1 MSNTTYL
8 IDANSLITPYRSY
21 YQFTFFPT
29 FWDKL
34 KEEIECGHIAILDMV
49 KLEISK
55 GKDELSEWLEG
66 ITANHVID
74 RRNEKIVI
82 SYQEILEYLR
92 QSPCYKPSALA
103 EWSRSDVADPWLV
116 ASAKT
121 LGFTIITFETS
132 NPNLNNYQPSK
143 YAKIPDV
150 ARVFDVEVCNLFEMM
165 NSLGLT
171 FR

>member
-1 MSNTTYL
+1 M
-8 IDANSLITPYRSY
+8 
-21 YQFTFFPT
+21 
-29 FWDKL
+29 
-34 KEEIECGHIAILDMV
+34 
-49 KLEISK
+49 
-55 GKDELSEWLEG
+55 
-66 ITANHVID
+66 
-74 RRNEKIVI
+74 
-82 SYQEILEYLR
+82 EYLR

-165 NSLGLT
+165 NFGVGLT
-171 FR
+171 VDLDGNAPVLVVLPPLVLELLHLVAANFVLAEQGVARRPH